1 MMMVKPI
8 RDESDYEAN
17 LGRLEELIDATPGTP
32 DGDEL
37 EVLAALIQ
45 RYENDRYPIALPT
58 PLAAIRFRM
67 EQNNLT
73 PRDLEQFIG
82 SRARVSEVLSGAR
95 PLSIGMIRSLNE
107 HLGIPAEVL
116 IRPEPKQVERVSLEL
131 AKPAAKQLVAWGLLQ
146 AKESF
151 EAFMARGLGGGQ
163 ALAML
168 RKTRTE
174 RTNAKTDYV
183 AVQAWCAAVLLR
195 AEGEVVSGTLDVAN
209 MKRLDVVQSLAKLSV
224 HADGPRRAK
233 QALSELGIILVIL
246 PHLPGTHLDGA
257 ALRRPRDG
265 TPVIALTLRRDRID
279 NFWFTLLHELAHVV
293 FHLSDDR
300 ACIVD
305 ELDIG
310 SSEEIE
316 KQADE
321 LAGTALIP
329 DDQWADWDVKGT
341 YTGVADILAFARK
354 MEVNPAIVA
363 GRWQK
368 THRDYRKFSKLL
380 GHGTVRPCLEDLLPN
395 AA

>member
-1 MMMVKPI
+1 MLVKPI
-8 RDESDYEAN
+8 RSESDYEAN
-17 LGRLEELIDATPGTP
+17 LARLGDLIDAVPDTPE
-32 DGDEL
+32 GDEL
-37 EVLAALIQ
+37 EVLATLIE

-67 EQNNLT
+67 EQGNLT
-73 PRDLEQFIG
+73 PRDLEEYIG
-82 SRARVSEVLSGAR
+82 SRARVSEVLSGTR

-116 IRPEPKQVERVSLEL
+116 IRPEPRQEERASVEL
-131 AKPAAKQLVAWGLLQ
+131 AKPAAKQLLAWGLMQ

-174 RTNAKTDYV
+174 RTNAKTDFV

-195 AEGEVVSGTLDVAN
+195 AENATVTGPFDLTEVRKLEIVRT
-209 MKRLDVVQSLAKLSV
+209 LAKLSI
-224 HADGPRRAK
+224 HADGPRRA
-233 QALSELGIILVIL
+233 QQTLSDLGIILVIL

-257 ALRRPRDG
+257 ALRRPKDG
-265 TPVIALTLRRDRID
+265 APVIALTLRRDRID
-279 NFWFTLLHELAHVV
+279 NFWFTLLHELAHVA
-293 FHLSDDR
+293 FHLTDDR

-310 SSEEIE
+310 SSEAIE
-316 KQADE
+316 MEADE

-329 DDQWADWDVKGT
+329 DEQWEAWDVKGT
-341 YTGVADILAFARK
+341 YTGISDILAFARK

-380 GHGTVRPCLEDLLPN
+380 GHGTVRPNFTDLIPGVG
-395 AA
+395 

>member
-1 MMMVKPI
+1 MMLVKPI
-8 RDESDYEAN
+8 RSESDYEAN
-17 LGRLEELIDATPGTP
+17 LARLGDLIDAVPDTPE
-32 DGDEL
+32 GDEL
-37 EVLAALIQ
+37 EVLATLIE

-67 EQNNLT
+67 EQGNLT
-73 PRDLEQFIG
+73 PRDLEEYIG
-82 SRARVSEVLSGAR
+82 SRARVSEVLSGTR

-116 IRPEPKQVERVSLEL
+116 IRPEPRQEERASVEL
-131 AKPAAKQLVAWGLLQ
+131 AKPAAKQLLAWGLMQ

-174 RTNAKTDYV
+174 RTNAKTDFV

-195 AEGEVVSGTLDVAN
+195 AENATVTGPFDLTEVRKLEIVRT
-209 MKRLDVVQSLAKLSV
+209 LAKLSI
-224 HADGPRRAK
+224 HADGPRRA
-233 QALSELGIILVIL
+233 QQTLSDLGIILVIL

-257 ALRRPRDG
+257 ALRRPKDG
-265 TPVIALTLRRDRID
+265 APVIALTLRRDRID
-279 NFWFTLLHELAHVV
+279 NFWFTLLHELAHVA
-293 FHLSDDR
+293 FHLTDDR

-310 SSEEIE
+310 SSEAIE
-316 KQADE
+316 MEADE

-329 DDQWADWDVKGT
+329 DEQWEAWDVKGT
-341 YTGVADILAFARK
+341 YTGISDILAFARK

-380 GHGTVRPCLEDLLPN
+380 GHGTVRPNFTDLIPGVG
-395 AA
+395 